1 MCNYSIYRNI
11 YTMHLPQFH
20 RCAHAK
26 RILFFL
32 APNSKYLALW
42 SRWKR
47 SRAWYKK
54 LENLPSTHLSDPTLI
69 MRSPSKCRWSTL
81 PLCPCIATRMSPVE
95 ESKTRIAPS
104 LHADTIVLRWQQDRD
119 VTTWD
124 IIKKWNKYLNFH
136 LINCVVVYV
145 NLIQHSTCL
154 YVPNNQTF
162 VQASGDEGR
171 V

>member
-1 MCNYSIYRNI
+1 MCPCKAYLIF
-11 YTMHLPQFH
+11 P
-20 RCAHAK
+20 CAKFQIFSTLKSMKEITRQIQKPEYH
-26 RILFFL
+26 
-32 APNSKYLALW
+32 
-42 SRWKR
+42 
-47 SRAWYKK
+47 
-54 LENLPSTHLSDPTLI
+54 PSTHLSDPTLI

-162 VQASGDEGR
+162 VEASGDEGR